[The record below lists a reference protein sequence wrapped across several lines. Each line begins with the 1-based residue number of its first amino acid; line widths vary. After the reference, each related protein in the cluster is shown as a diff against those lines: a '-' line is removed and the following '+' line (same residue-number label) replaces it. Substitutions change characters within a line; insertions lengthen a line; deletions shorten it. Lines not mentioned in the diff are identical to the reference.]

1 MLIGGISPYSKVVT
15 LRVVNSFENLQHFKL
30 FFFSN
35 FFAIYFGIKVAIKWW
50 NFFTMQKVV
59 NSTVPKNNLFHQV
72 YSFTTLGV
80 AFSHLLGL
88 TENPSWLFNYEGS
101 TIGTFNL

>member
-15 LRVVNSFENLQHFKL
+15 LRVVNSFKNLQCFKL
-30 FFFSN
+30 FFISS
-35 FFAIYFGIKVAIKWW
+35 FFAKCFAIKVAINWW

-59 NSTVPKNNLFHQV
+59 NSTVPKNTLFHQV
-72 YSFTTLGV
+72 YSITTFAV

-88 TENPSWLFNYEGS
+88 TEK
-101 TIGTFNL
+101 